1 MTESGRNLAQ
11 NIGLL
16 LGPGLALA
24 MLFVGAP
31 DGLSVEGW
39 RVAALLVLMAVWW
52 ATEAIPIPATSLL
65 PLIIL
70 PVAGA
75 GSAAQVAAGYSNP
88 IVLLLLGGFIVAL
101 GIEKW
106 DLHTRIALTIVSLFG
121 QNLKLIAI
129 GFMFAT
135 ALISAWISN
144 TATTLM
150 MVPIVLSVAAATGD
164 PNGKFSKALL
174 LGVCYAASIGG
185 VATPI
190 GTPTNLI
197 AISWLEQNAGAT
209 IGYLQWMAFGVP
221 AMLLLIPL
229 AWYVVVRGLPKPEA
243 SAGEAAQ
250 AKVLDG
256 ISALGRI
263 TAPEARAAAIFG
275 VVATLW
281 VARVP
286 VQSLISSNESL
297 SSLSWMLAIS
307 DMGIALFGAIAM
319 FLIPAGGGEKRALL
333 KWTEAEKLPW
343 GVLLLFG
350 GGISLGQ
357 AVSRTGLS
365 EWLGTLLGGLA
376 GAPGIVIILV
386 AVGMVIYLTEVTS
399 NVATMTTLAP
409 ILGAFATFVGLTPE
423 SLLGPAALAASCA
436 FMLPVATAPNAI
448 VYATGRLEIKDMIKA
463 GFWINLGGL
472 VIITLI
478 GYYLAPLVL

>member
-1 MTESGRNLAQ
+1 
-11 NIGLL
+11 
-16 LGPGLALA
+16 
-24 MLFVGAP
+24 
-31 DGLSVEGW
+31 
-39 RVAALLVLMAVWW
+39 
-52 ATEAIPIPATSLL
+52 
-65 PLIIL
+65 
-70 PVAGA
+70 
-75 GSAAQVAAGYSNP
+75 
-88 IVLLLLGGFIVAL
+88 
-101 GIEKW
+101 
-106 DLHTRIALTIVSLFG
+106 
-121 QNLKLIAI
+121 
-129 GFMFAT
+129 
-135 ALISAWISN
+135 
-144 TATTLM
+144 
-150 MVPIVLSVAAATGD
+150 
-164 PNGKFSKALL
+164 
-174 LGVCYAASIGG
+174 
-185 VATPI
+185 
-190 GTPTNLI
+190 
-197 AISWLEQNAGAT
+197 
-209 IGYLQWMAFGVP
+209 
-221 AMLLLIPL
+221 
-229 AWYVVVRGLPKPEA
+229 
-243 SAGEAAQ
+243 
-250 AKVLDG
+250 
-256 ISALGRI
+256 
-263 TAPEARAAAIFG
+263 
-275 VVATLW
+275 
-281 VARVP
+281 
-286 VQSLISSNESL
+286 
-297 SSLSWMLAIS
+297 
-307 DMGIALFGAIAM
+307 M